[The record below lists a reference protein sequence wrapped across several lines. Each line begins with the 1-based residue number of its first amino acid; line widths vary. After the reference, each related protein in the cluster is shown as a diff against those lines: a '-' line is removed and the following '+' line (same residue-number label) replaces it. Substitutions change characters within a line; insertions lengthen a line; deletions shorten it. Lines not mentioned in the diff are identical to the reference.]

1 MLPDHD
7 TPLPQSAATLRDDA
21 HRAGP
26 AFLLALLAAAA
37 LGPMAMQV
45 IMPALPAIQ
54 ADFDAPISLTQGI
67 VSVSMISIGVATL
80 LYGPLAD
87 KFGRRPALIAGTW
100 LYLLGSLACALAP
113 TLGTVIAARV
123 LQAIGGAA
131 GITIARTMVHDVFG
145 RERAARMMAYLT
157 IIIVMIPTLS
167 PALGGG
173 ITEAFGWRAV
183 FWLLVGISAVSVI
196 VVHRRMPET
205 AAPSRDDGNRPSLR
219 ATMKVMAGLMVRPS
233 FLGYALQSAFAL
245 TILFVLT
252 SYAPYLMRP
261 GVYGLFVMAPAL
273 GFMIGLLAAAGTSR
287 WIGLD
292 SLIILGSLVA
302 VAGAGA
308 TLVEVR
314 SADWALVWLLIPV
327 TVSTL
332 GIGLALPG
340 AQSAALAAAPE
351 ATGAASG
358 LIGFLQLLL
367 AGIVVQT
374 AGALNDGTALP
385 MARLMLAGAV
395 ASLLLYLLMR
405 VMSARGGGA
414 GARPDQPDSN
424 R

>member
-1 MLPDHD
+1 
-7 TPLPQSAATLRDDA
+7 
-21 HRAGP
+21 
-26 AFLLALLAAAA
+26 
-37 LGPMAMQV
+37 
-45 IMPALPAIQ
+45 
-54 ADFDAPISLTQGI
+54 
-67 VSVSMISIGVATL
+67 
-80 LYGPLAD
+80 
-87 KFGRRPALIAGTW
+87 
-100 LYLLGSLACALAP
+100 
-113 TLGTVIAARV
+113 
-123 LQAIGGAA
+123 
-131 GITIARTMVHDVFG
+131 
-145 RERAARMMAYLT
+145 
-157 IIIVMIPTLS
+157 
-167 PALGGG
+167 
-173 ITEAFGWRAV
+173 
-183 FWLLVGISAVSVI
+183 
-196 VVHRRMPET
+196 MPET